1 MIERDAVDI
10 NLLVKKRHENKSL
23 RRNVTSVKVHARF
36 DFAAARLDPDDLVLL
51 YADFGAVGF
60 VHIASCLRY
69 GAIKLWHA
77 HSHSAGVPVLQHAT
91 RT

>member
-10 NLLVKKRHENKSL
+10 NLLVKKRHKNKPF
-23 RRNVTSVKVHARF
+23 RRNVTSVEVHARF
-36 DFAAARLDPDDLVLL
+36 YLAAARLDPDDLVLL
-51 YADFGAVGF
+51 HADFGAVGF

-69 GAIKLWHA
+69 RAIKLWHA
-77 HSHSAGVPVLQHAT
+77 HSHSARMPVLQHAT